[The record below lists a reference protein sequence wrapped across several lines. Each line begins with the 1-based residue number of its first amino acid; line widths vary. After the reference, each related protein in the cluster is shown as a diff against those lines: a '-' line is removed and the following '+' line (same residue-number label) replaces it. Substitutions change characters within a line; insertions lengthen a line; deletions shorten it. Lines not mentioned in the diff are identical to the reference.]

1 MFLTEYLIPVLDIL
15 RLASRHSPVY
25 EFLVRDSSK
34 YLDMLIGLI
43 NSSVPNCMLIY
54 RMMAHFVAHHSV
66 NPKIMELRETL
77 LSMSVSAIV
86 NTDSSFTKHSQWKN
100 VQIAIATLML
110 NYSVLLHKI
119 PSAPLEAKANLLNSI
134 VEVVSKLE
142 DEEALF
148 RALSA
153 AGTLITSGEDSLA
166 IAQSLELRSSIEHLR
181 NVPGKVSECVNEIL
195 AVL

>member
-1 MFLTEYLIPVLDIL
+1 
-15 RLASRHSPVY
+15 
-25 EFLVRDSSK
+25 
-34 YLDMLIGLI
+34 MLIGLI

-119 PSAPLEAKANLLNSI
+119 PLAPLEAKANLLNSI